1 MNAKD
6 FAIGV
11 LVDTL
16 NFTTEEA
23 SALFDA
29 DGNAIEGASDT
40 TKTKRATQVEA
51 DKAARKKVAEEQK
64 NAGMRQKGEWYEKQL
79 KAIGIDLGDATGED
93 AIEKIKAHLETVGTQ
108 SKAVD
113 PKDEQAIRNSK
124 VFRDEQLAMAK
135 KHAELVKEHEA
146 KLNSVQTDFQRKETL
161 RTVKEDIKAAIKE
174 LNAVLPED
182 PKLLE
187 RQMRLVDMDL
197 EGVQFEGEGDDRTI
211 KDKDGVVIETPQGH
225 AVRYRD
231 FLKDVVRNN
240 YPIAASGQKTSAGD
254 ITKGS
259 KPTGGG
265 NKALNK
271 PANADEYAAQMDAIS
286 KDITMDRVQ
295 RHKMKTELTEMFHGK
310 AEV

>member
-64 NAGMRQKGEWYEKQL
+64 NAGMRQTGEWYEKHL
-79 KAIGIDLGDATGED
+79 KAIGIDLGDATGEE

-108 SKAVD
+108 SKGVD
-113 PKDEQAIRNSK
+113 PKDEQSIRNSK

-135 KHAELVKEHEA
+135 KHADLVKEYEA
-146 KLNSVQTDFQRKETL
+146 KLTGVQTDFQRKETL
-161 RTVKEDIKAAIKE
+161 RAVRDDIKATIKE

-187 RQMRLVDMDL
+187 KQMRLVDMDL
-197 EGVQFEGEGDDRTI
+197 EGVQFERDGDTWI
-211 KDKDGVVIETPQGH
+211 LKDKEGNVIENAQGH
-225 AVRYRD
+225 AIKYQD
-231 FLKDVVRNN
+231 FLKDTVRNN

-259 KPTGGG
+259 KTTGGG
-265 NKALNK
+265 IKALNK
-271 PANADEYAAQMDAIS
+271 PANDDEYAAQMHKIR
-286 KDITMDRVQ
+286 TETTDRVERQ
-295 RHKMKTELTEMFHGK
+295 KLLTQLEEVYHGK

>member
-1 MNAKD
+1 MTAKD

-29 DGNAIEGASDT
+29 DGNAVDDALDAA
-40 TKTKRATQVEA
+40 KTKRASQVDA

-64 NAGMRQKGEWYEKQL
+64 NAGMRQKGEWYEKQI
-79 KAIGIDLGDATGED
+79 KAIGIDLGDATGEE

-108 SKAVD
+108 SKGVD
-113 PKDEQAIRNSK
+113 PKDEQSIRNSK

-135 KHAELVKEHEA
+135 KHADLVKEYEA
-146 KLNSVQTDFQRKETL
+146 KLTGVQTDFQRKETL
-161 RTVKEDIKAAIKE
+161 RAVRDDIKATIKE

-187 RQMRLVDMDL
+187 KQMRLVDLDL
-197 EGVQFEGEGDDRTI
+197 EGVQFERDGDTWTL
-211 KDKDGVVIETPQGH
+211 KDKEGNVIENAQGH
-225 AVRYRD
+225 AIKYQD
-231 FLKDVVRNN
+231 FLKDTVRNN

-259 KPTGGG
+259 KTTGGG
-265 NKALNK
+265 IKALNK
-271 PANADEYAAQMDAIS
+271 PANDDEYAAQMHKIR
-286 KDITMDRVQ
+286 TETTDRVERQ
-295 RHKMKTELTEMFHGK
+295 KLLTQLEEVYHGK

>member
-1 MNAKD
+1 MTAKD

-29 DGNAIEGASDT
+29 DGNAVDDALDAA
-40 TKTKRATQVEA
+40 KTKRASQVDA
-51 DKAARKKVAEEQK
+51 DKAARKKVAEDQK
-64 NAGMRQKGEWYEKQL
+64 NAGMRQKGEWYEKQI
-79 KAIGIDLGDATGED
+79 KAIGIDLGDATGEE

-108 SKAVD
+108 SKGVD
-113 PKDEQAIRNSK
+113 PKDEQSIRNSK

-135 KHAELVKEHEA
+135 KHAELVKEYEA
-146 KLNSVQTDFQRKETL
+146 KLTGVQTDFQRKETL
-161 RTVKEDIKAAIKE
+161 RAVRDDIKATIKE

-187 RQMRLVDMDL
+187 KQMRLVDLDL
-197 EGVQFEGEGDDRTI
+197 EGVQFERDGDTWI
-211 KDKDGVVIETPQGH
+211 LKDKEGNVIENAQGH
-225 AVRYRD
+225 AIKYQD
-231 FLKDVVRNN
+231 FLKDTVRNN

-259 KPTGGG
+259 KTTGGG
-265 NKALNK
+265 IKALNK
-271 PANADEYAAQMDAIS
+271 PANDDEYAAQMHKIR
-286 KDITMDRVQ
+286 TETTDRVERQ
-295 RHKMKTELTEMFHGK
+295 QLLTQLEEVYHGK